1 MSSEN
6 TAISV
11 EGVSK
16 VFHVYEKPAD
26 RLAQM
31 FLPKVGRLVP
41 GRGGSRWESLR
52 FSKEF
57 WALRD
62 LSFEVKKGD
71 SLGIIGRNGSGK
83 STLLQIIAGTLMP
96 TTGSAR
102 VNGRVAALLE
112 LGSGFNPEFSGRE
125 NVILNGMILGLTQR
139 EILERFDDIAAFADI
154 GEFLDVPIRNYSS
167 GMQMRLG
174 FSVAVHVE
182 PEIILIDE
190 VLAVGDYNFQ
200 LKCLDRISQMQEQGV
215 TILFVAHDFERV
227 QNLCKRAIWMES
239 GTVQADGDVDDIV
252 EAMKEKY
259 YWDGHQVL
267 VKNEEAP
274 EVLGVPANG

>member
-1 MSSEN
+1 
-6 TAISV
+6 
-11 EGVSK
+11 
-16 VFHVYEKPAD
+16 
-26 RLAQM
+26 
-31 FLPKVGRLVP
+31 
-41 GRGGSRWESLR
+41 
-52 FSKEF
+52 
-57 WALRD
+57 
-62 LSFEVKKGD
+62 
-71 SLGIIGRNGSGK
+71 
-83 STLLQIIAGTLMP
+83 
-96 TTGSAR
+96 
-102 VNGRVAALLE
+102 
-112 LGSGFNPEFSGRE
+112 
-125 NVILNGMILGLTQR
+125 
-139 EILERFDDIAAFADI
+139 
-154 GEFLDVPIRNYSS
+154 
-167 GMQMRLG
+167 MRLG